1 MITELTLPGGK
12 HTIPLMRKGVL
23 LSLSCFYLTLTF
35 AEAAP
40 RAEWEIVQPT
50 TGERELT
57 LFSRPGKVK
66 VRVGGETRTYSLRD
80 DARLT
85 HAIELRDGWAAAG
98 NLASE
103 RGSRLVVVTADGRG
117 LRRLEL
123 PPARETALQLRP
135 RLLSRDGELT
145 GIAWVEGPTLVET
158 EIRARDW
165 QGIDWGEEV
174 TVSRKGRGSQA
185 GLATTTLANGAELL
199 LWSAYD
205 GNDDEIRF
213 SVARAG
219 NWSEPRGVGTANRV
233 PDVAPAVTP
242 LRRGALAAWS
252 RQGEDAYEVVLARY
266 RGGKWR
272 ELGSLGEG
280 LFPRFVTLDERTFV
294 LFRTAAPKGWRT
306 VELDPSGKVLRRA
319 EVLATESTRPEL
331 TLTPHA
337 GVELHWPA
345 REPVRGYWNRP

>member
-1 MITELTLPGGK
+1 
-12 HTIPLMRKGVL
+12 MRKGVL
-23 LSLSCFYLTLTF
+23 LSLSCFYLSLTF

-57 LFSRPGKVK
+57 LFSRPGRVK
-66 VRVGGETRTYSLRD
+66 VRMGGETRTYSLPD

-98 NLASE
+98 SLTSE
-103 RGSRLVVVTADGRG
+103 SGRRLVVVTSDGGR
-117 LRRLEL
+117 LRRLEI
-123 PPARETALQLRP
+123 PRAEDATLQLRP

-145 GIAWVEGPTLVET
+145 GVAWVEGPTLVET

-174 TVSRKGRGSQA
+174 TISRKGRGSQA
-185 GLATTTLANGAELL
+185 GLATATLANGAELL

-205 GNDDEIRF
+205 GNDDEIRY

-219 NWSEPRGVGTANRV
+219 SWSEPRGVGTANRV

-252 RQGEDAYEVVLARY
+252 RQIDTGYEVVLARY

-280 LFPRFVTLDERTFV
+280 LFPRFVSLDERTFV
-294 LFRTAAPKGWRT
+294 LFRTAAPKGWRAL
-306 VELDPSGKVLRRA
+306 ELDPAGKVLRRA
-319 EVLATESTRPEL
+319 EVLASDSTRPEL
-331 TLTPHA
+331 KLAPGT

-345 REPVRGYWNRP
+345 RESARGYWDRP